1 MAKREP
7 PSRPQKPRA
16 VVVGTIDMRT
26 VLLESTYQRAVGADR
41 SEARMALRV
50 ISSSTTRGRP
60 EASVFLMGFLV
71 SLPPDDWEMRIEA
84 VEALKYTRTER
95 CAALLFSEL
104 RRVKGSNTTRSYLS
118 AIMDVLDKFPDEL
131 VRDRFAEL
139 AADKSFS
146 QKARAKYRR
155 LAGLEKPVT
164 LRWEWDDDEVWDDD
178 SERE

>member
-7 PSRPQKPRA
+7 PSHPQKPRA

-118 AIMDVLDKFPDEL
+118 AIMDVLDKLPTSS
-131 VRDRFAEL
+131 FATASRSSPRTSPSPRRRGRST
-139 AADKSFS
+139 AAWPGSTS
-146 QKARAKYRR
+146 R
-155 LAGLEKPVT
+155 
-164 LRWEWDDDEVWDDD
+164 
-178 SERE
+178 